1 MLYILG
7 LNRKN
12 NSLYASIQT
21 RVLYVYQVGFELE
34 FTLAIYFFHFK
45 FWLLYFEPPEFFF
58 FFSKEKDV
66 AVEGTYSWW
75 FYFVFPLTRKTFF
88 FEVP

>member
-58 FFSKEKDV
+58 FF
-66 AVEGTYSWW
+66 
-75 FYFVFPLTRKTFF
+75 FPKKKML
-88 FEVP
+88 P